1 MSSPDNPGH
10 VGSDD
15 RHLTIIVVPHGELD
29 TRSFVISY
37 GRLKLLVVAGVATL
51 LAFAIALAFFFPMLA
66 QGTQV
71 PALKRQLEELAAERA
86 RVVELARDLAEVEA
100 QYERV
105 RQMLGADATVDGD
118 SSVLPPLRRDTTGTS
133 LGDDMNST
141 ASLVDLWPLQVS
153 GFITRSVNDGQS
165 THTGVDIAVPANSY
179 IRAAGPGIIR
189 VAGVDD
195 VYGQYVVIDHGGDL
209 ESVYGHASRLYV
221 TAGDRV
227 LRAEVIGL
235 SGSTGRSTAPHLHFE
250 VRRGGKAV
258 DPLTFV
264 RQP

>member
-1 MSSPDNPGH
+1 MSSPESAGRDG
-10 VGSDD
+10 GDD
-15 RHLTIIVVPHGELD
+15 RNLTIIVVPHGELE

-37 GRLKLLVVAGVATL
+37 GKLKVLVVAGVASL

-71 PALKRQLEELAAERA
+71 PALKRELEELAAERA
-86 RVVELARDLAEVEA
+86 RVVDLARDLAEVEA

-133 LGDDMNST
+133 LNGIDTT
-141 ASLVDLWPLQVS
+141 AALVDLWPLQVS
-153 GFITRSVNDGQS
+153 GFITRSVNDGS

-179 IRAAGPGIIR
+179 IRAAGPGTVR

-195 VYGQYVVIDHGGDL
+195 VYGQYIVIDHGGDL

-250 VRRGGKAV
+250 IRRGGKAV

>member
-1 MSSPDNPGH
+1 MSSPENAGRDGD
-10 VGSDD
+10 DD

-37 GRLKLLVVAGVATL
+37 GKLKVLVVAGVASL
-51 LAFAIALAFFFPMLA
+51 LAFAIALAFFFPLLA

-86 RVVELARDLAEVEA
+86 RVVQLARDLAEVEA

-133 LGDDMNST
+133 MNDDPDAT
-141 ASLVDLWPLQVS
+141 ASLIDLWPLQVS
-153 GFITRSVNDGQS
+153 GFITRSVNDGRS

-179 IRAAGPGIIR
+179 IRAAGPGTVR

-195 VYGQYVVIDHGGDL
+195 VYGQYIVIDHGGDL

-250 VRRGGKAV
+250 IRRGGKAV
-258 DPLTFV
+258 DPLAFV